1 MENLKID
8 LKKAD
13 KDNNGVVEKHEFIEA
28 VSREFD
34 KVSMPVYVGLVGE
47 SVFMSVRKR
56 SRACMCA
63 FTNTHSRAP
72 TKHTQ
77 AQTKYKRW
85 NEIIAET
92 ETRGAASRVT
102 IKSSARLQFE
112 LPEYTLIKGV
122 FGDYRLL
129 LLLRRLVFLD
139 LPALDLQPI

>member
-77 AQTKYKRW
+77 AQTKSKRW
-85 NEIIAET
+85 NEII
-92 ETRGAASRVT
+92 T

-139 LPALDLQPI
+139 LPALALQPI